1 MIHPMRTTLIL
12 NDRLAKA
19 LKRSARQ
26 SGKSLDTV
34 INETLLAGLASHRS
48 LPKQTRYRLKPVSLG
63 SVKPGI
69 DLDKALALLDRIEE
83 QEAADSLRPSR

>member
-34 INETLLAGLASHRS
+34 INETLKAGLASHRS
-48 LPKQTRYRLKPVSLG
+48 LPKRTRYRLKPVPLG
-63 SVKPGI
+63 GVKPGI
-69 DLDKALALLDRIEE
+69 DLDKTLALFDHIEG
-83 QEAADSLRPSR
+83 QEAAHTLRPSR